1 MPIVDQDI
9 RQVILDTTR
18 DLLIK
23 DGYNSLSMRKIAR
36 TAGCGLGTIYIYFE
50 NKYILIHDLIDE
62 GFERMYSIL
71 FDQVDQKKTPRS
83 RLETFIRTYITFGLE
98 NPEFYEIMYL
108 LHPERMQRYPRDKY
122 RKARRSLE
130 LLEDLIRDVRSE
142 NNGSGNSQLQSY
154 AVWSALHGAVTIIL
168 AERLDRSIGQ
178 HEFIESVIQS
188 ILLSV
193 E

>member
-50 NKYILIHDLIDE
+50 NKDILIHDLIDE

>member
-50 NKYILIHDLIDE
+50 NKDILIHDLIDE
-62 GFERMYSIL
+62 GFERMYSFL
-71 FDQVDQKKTPRS
+71 FDQVEHKETPRS
-83 RLETFIRTYITFGLE
+83 RLETFIGTYITFGLE

-130 LLEDLIRDVRSE
+130 LLEDVIREVRSE
-142 NNGSGNSQLQSY
+142 NNGSGNNQLQSY